1 MRTDRG
7 MRQGSARD
15 ATVQLNP
22 TEQDRLLVF
31 TAAQLARE
39 TLARGLALNAP
50 EAIALVCDEMH
61 LAARAGSTYE
71 EVVTVGREVAE
82 RTPVLGGV
90 AAIAREIRL
99 EVLLDEGTRLIVLRA
114 PFGEADVQG
123 PGAVRFAPG
132 EVDLVP
138 DRERRRLSVRNG
150 GRRPVRVS
158 SHFPFWQVN
167 PSLELD
173 REAAHGFRLD
183 LPAGDSI
190 RWAPGEE
197 RDVELVAYGG
207 GASPESERG

>member
-1 MRTDRG
+1 M
-7 MRQGSARD
+7 
-15 ATVQLNP
+15 QLNP

-71 EVVTVGREVAE
+71 DVVTVGREVAE
-82 RTPVLGGV
+82 RTPVLDGV

-114 PFGEADVQG
+114 PFGDADVQG

-138 DRERRRLSVRNG
+138 ERERRRLSVRNG

-173 REAAHGFRLD
+173 REAARGFRLD

-197 RDVELVAYGG
+197 LEVEVVAYGG
-207 GASPESERG
+207 GAAPESEPASPESEPASPGSEGD

>member
-1 MRTDRG
+1 M
-7 MRQGSARD
+7 
-15 ATVQLNP
+15 QLNP
-22 TEQDRLLVF
+22 TESDRLRVF

-61 LAARAGSTYE
+61 LAARAGSTYAD
-71 EVVTVGREVAE
+71 VVAAGRAVAE
-82 RTPVLGGV
+82 GTPVLDGV
-90 AAIAREIRL
+90 AAIAREIRV

-114 PFGEADVQG
+114 PFGHGDPEG

-138 DRERRRLSVRNG
+138 DRERRRLTVRNTS
-150 GRRPVRVS
+150 RRPVRVS

-173 REAAHGFRLD
+173 RDAARGFRLD

-190 RWAPGEE
+190 RWGPGEE
-197 RDVELVAYGG
+197 REVELVAYGG
-207 GASPESERG
+207 GAAPGSGGAAPGGEDH